1 MTSPQ
6 CIKDIRR
13 LTTTRRARPLKGG
26 VASRA
31 RFGYRC
37 SWVVKQTETLRLT
50 LGEWAVLGL
59 LACGPRH
66 AFALVKGLAPGG
78 DIGRIWSVPTPV
90 VYRAVN
96 SLRDE
101 GLIDAIGEERSDA
114 GPPRTR
120 LAITRIGKRQLDVW
134 LRTPVAH
141 LREVRSELMLKL
153 ALLVRMRRSV
163 QPLVKAQL
171 RVFAPMLSGLEARAA
186 ANDDPRTGFDVTLAR
201 WRLEN
206 ARAVWRFLES
216 LCERSATAIGR
227 A

>member
-1 MTSPQ
+1 M
-6 CIKDIRR
+6 
-13 LTTTRRARPLKGG
+13 A
-26 VASRA
+26 
-31 RFGYRC
+31 
-37 SWVVKQTETLRLT
+37 KQTETLRLT

-59 LACGPRH
+59 LACGPQH
-66 AFALVKGLAPGG
+66 AFALVKALAPGG
-78 DIGRIWSVPTPV
+78 EVGRIWSVPTPV

-96 SLRDE
+96 SLRE
-101 GLIDAIGEERSDA
+101 QGLIDALGEERSDA

-120 LAITRIGKRQLDVW
+120 LAITRTGKRLLDVW

-153 ALLVRMRRSV
+153 ALVARMRRSA

-171 RVFAPMLSGLEARAA
+171 RVFGPMLSGLEVRAA
-186 ANDDPRTGFDVTLAR
+186 EDDATSTSFDVTLAR

-216 LCERSATAIGR
+216 LTHTRSSQHDVDDSAEAAQSTSLTR
-227 A
+227 S